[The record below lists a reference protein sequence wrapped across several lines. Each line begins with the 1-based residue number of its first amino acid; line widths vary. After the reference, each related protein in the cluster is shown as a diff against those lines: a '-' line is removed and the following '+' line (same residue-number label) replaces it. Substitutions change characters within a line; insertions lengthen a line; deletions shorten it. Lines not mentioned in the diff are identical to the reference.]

1 MAEVHIIG
9 QLVGAAGFPHNSL
22 FCKWGF
28 HTGGA
33 WRLLS
38 GSKQGQ
44 TQVDDP
50 QTGDTAYWSHPI
62 DVHYATKGLQG
73 WPKLHLQVWHQD
85 SFGRCQLLGY
95 GYCHVPSSP
104 GHHRI
109 SCGTWRPLGS
119 WWEQLSRMFVGG
131 GPQLRSP
138 DIIYSG
144 ADRYRLHTETMGT
157 VKLELGV
164 IMRNFDKHGV
174 ES

>member
-1 MAEVHIIG
+1 MAELHIIG
-9 QLVGAAGFPHNSL
+9 QLVGASGFDHNSL
-22 FCKWGF
+22 FCKWAL

-38 GSKQGQ
+38 GTKQGQ
-44 TQVDDP
+44 TQVDNP
-50 QTGDTAYWSHPI
+50 QTGDIAYWSHPI

-85 SFGRCQLLGY
+85 WLGRCVMFGY

-109 SCGTWRPLGS
+109 HCVTWRPTGS
-119 WWEQLSRMFVGG
+119 VLEELSQKFVGG
-131 GPQLRSP
+131 GPQLRNP

-144 ADRYRLHTETMGT
+144 ADRYRLRTEAVGT
-157 VKLELGV
+157 VELELGI
-164 IMRNFDKHGV
+164 IMRHFDKYGV